1 MGAVGPT
8 AGLGYDGAPD
18 EEASGLSEHAT
29 FQDPGRRTRTR
40 FAPSPTGLLHIG
52 NLRTALFNALLARR
66 DAGDFV
72 LRIED
77 TDAERSRAEH
87 VHQLCD
93 DLRWLGLD
101 WQEGPGV
108 EGPCG
113 PYAQSARQAVY
124 DAYFAQLEAA
134 DRAYPCF
141 CTQEELERARQAQR
155 AAGKAPRY
163 PGTCAHLTQAER
175 QARLERGLRPTL
187 RFRVPGGRTV
197 TFDDCVRGPQRFATD
212 DLGDFIIRRADG
224 TPAFFFSNAVDDALM
239 GITHVLR
246 GEDHLTNTPRQLL
259 LLEALGLAAPAY
271 GHISMITGADD
282 APLSKRNGSRAVRE
296 LREAGFLPEAV
307 VNHLARLG
315 HVYDDHHLLDL
326 NTLAESFAL
335 ERLGRAPA
343 RFDPEQLQHWQ
354 REAVHALSAERMAT
368 WMRAAAGDA
377 LPPDREAAFVA
388 TVRDNV
394 QFPEDVR
401 QWCAIL
407 LGDAREP
414 DEAGR
419 AWLREAGPAFFHAA
433 AEAHG
438 DWQAVTAAVKAATG
452 RKGKSLFMP
461 LRVALT
467 GLVHGPEL
475 PAVHALL
482 GEEEARRRFRRAAEQ
497 AADDDQ

>member
-1 MGAVGPT
+1 M
-8 AGLGYDGAPD
+8 
-18 EEASGLSEHAT
+18 SEHGT
-29 FQDPGRRTRTR
+29 YPDPDRRTRTR

-66 DAGDFV
+66 DGGDFV

-87 VHQLCD
+87 VHQLCE
-93 DLRWLGLD
+93 DLQWLGLD

-108 EGPCG
+108 EGPCA

-124 DAYFAQLEAA
+124 DEYFAQLEAA
-134 DRAYPCF
+134 DQAYPCF
-141 CTQEELERARQAQR
+141 CTQQELERARQAQR

-163 PGTCAHLTQAER
+163 PGTCANLTRAER

-197 TFDDCVRGPQRFATD
+197 AFDDRVRGTQRFATD

-246 GEDHLTNTPRQLL
+246 GEDHVTNTPRQLL

-271 GHISMITGADD
+271 GHISMITGADG
-282 APLSKRNGSRAVRE
+282 APLSKRNGSRAVSE
-296 LREAGFLPEAV
+296 LRDAGFLPEAV

-315 HVYDDHHLLDL
+315 HVYEDHRLLDL
-326 NTLAESFAL
+326 DALADDFAL

-354 REAVHALSAERMAT
+354 REAVQALSAERMAA

-377 LPPDREAAFVA
+377 LPADREAAFA
-388 TVRDNV
+388 AAVRDNV
-394 QFPEDVR
+394 RFPEDVR
-401 QWCAIL
+401 RWCAVL
-407 LGDAREP
+407 LGDAWEP
-414 DEAGR
+414 DASGR
-419 AWLREAGPAFFHAA
+419 AWLRDAGPAFFQAA
-433 AEAHG
+433 ARAHG

-467 GLVHGPEL
+467 GLAHGPEL

-482 GEEEARRRFRRAAEQ
+482 GEEEARRRFRRAAEL
-497 AADDDQ
+497 AAGDDQ